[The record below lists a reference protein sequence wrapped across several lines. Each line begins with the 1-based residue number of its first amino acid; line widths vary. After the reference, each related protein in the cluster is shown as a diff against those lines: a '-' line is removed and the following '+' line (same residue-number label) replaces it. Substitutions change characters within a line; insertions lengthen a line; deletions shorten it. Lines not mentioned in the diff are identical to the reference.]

1 MVTVKYWLQISDEA
15 QLRRLEARRDNP
27 LKSYKLTEEDWRNR
41 AKRKYYEEAVEDMF
55 EETSIPEAPWVVIP
69 AENKRHARVEV
80 LNTAIRAIEHG
91 MGLHGIEPLAPLS

>member
-1 MVTVKYWLQISDEA
+1 LQISDAE
-15 QLRRLEARRDNP
+15 QLRRFESRRDNP

-69 AENKRHARVEV
+69 AENMRYARVDV
-80 LNTAIRAIEHG
+80 LNTAIRAIELG
-91 MGLHGIEPLAPLS
+91 MNLHGIEPLTPLT